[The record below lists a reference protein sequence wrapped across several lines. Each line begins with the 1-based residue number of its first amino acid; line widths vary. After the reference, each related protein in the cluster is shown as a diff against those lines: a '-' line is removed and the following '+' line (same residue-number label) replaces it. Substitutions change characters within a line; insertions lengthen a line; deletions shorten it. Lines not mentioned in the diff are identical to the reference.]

1 MFFNLFFS
9 IIIIQR
15 LAELY
20 LAKKNERWM
29 KQNGG
34 EEYGVRHY
42 QLMVMIH
49 SCFFLSLLLEVF
61 FFEKTIHSLWIV
73 WLALFVITQL
83 GRIWV
88 IYSLGKYW
96 NTKIIVLPSSKT
108 ISKGPYK
115 YLKHPNYLIVTLEL
129 LIIPLMFNAYITLI
143 CFFILNQLILA
154 IRIPYEEKILA
165 ENTDYA
171 FIHNEQPRYFPKLK
185 K

>member
-15 LAELY
+15 LAELF

-61 FFEKTIHSLWIV
+61 FFRKNDSFTMDSLV
-73 WLALFVITQL
+73 SPFCYHTA
-83 GRIWV
+83 R
-88 IYSLGKYW
+88 
-96 NTKIIVLPSSKT
+96 
-108 ISKGPYK
+108 
-115 YLKHPNYLIVTLEL
+115 
-129 LIIPLMFNAYITLI
+129 
-143 CFFILNQLILA
+143 
-154 IRIPYEEKILA
+154 
-165 ENTDYA
+165 
-171 FIHNEQPRYFPKLK
+171 
-185 K
+185 